1 MSQSSSKAR
10 RWLGPAIKLAIVA
23 LLIWGVHRTLIKAFD
38 DLGKQSWH
46 IRPGWFVLAGV
57 FYLLGMVPAALFWH
71 RLLRVLGQNVSWPQ
85 AVRAYFI
92 GHLGKYVPG
101 KALVVVLRAG
111 MVRGADVSA
120 AIAAVTV
127 FIETLT
133 MMASG
138 SAIAAALIAVQFRG
152 QWLYALVAIG
162 FMLAAGLPTL
172 PPVFKRIIRL
182 TKVGRLNPDAVA
194 QLERIDYGTLVLGWL
209 ATGIGWFIMGLSLI
223 AALRGIGREEPGWID
238 GLPLATTVVAVSIVA
253 GFMSFMP
260 GGLVV
265 RDLVMAQLI
274 TPRLGADAAVASAI
288 VLRVVWL
295 LAELAISAALYF
307 WRPKRVAVVK
317 RQVSS
322 TPQSNSLDS

>member
-1 MSQSSSKAR
+1 MPHSSLKAR

-23 LLIWGVHRTLIKAFD
+23 LLVWGVHRTLGEAFENFR
-38 DLGKQSWH
+38 KQPWH
-46 IRPGWFVLAGV
+46 LSPGWLILSGVL
-57 FYLLGMVPAALFWH
+57 YLAGMVPAALFWH
-71 RLLRVLGQNVSWPQ
+71 RLLRVLGQNASWPQ

-111 MVRGADVSA
+111 MVRGTEVSA
-120 AIAAVTV
+120 AVAAVTV

-133 MMASG
+133 MMACG

-152 QWLYALVAIG
+152 QWLYAVAAVG

-182 TKVGRLNPDAVA
+182 TKIGRLNPNAIE
-194 QLERIDYGTLVLGWL
+194 QLDRIDYGTLLLGWL
-209 ATGIGWFIMGLSLI
+209 ATGIGWFVMGLSLI
-223 AALRGIGREEPGWID
+223 AAWRGIGREEPGWID

-253 GFMSFMP
+253 GFMSFIP
-260 GGLVV
+260 GGLGV

-274 TPRLGADAAVASAI
+274 KTQSNLGADAAVASAI

-295 LAELAISAALYF
+295 LAELAISAVLYF
-307 WRPKRVAVVK
+307 WRPRRAAE
-317 RQVSS
+317 
-322 TPQSNSLDS
+322 SNSAEG